1 MGVQQRVLVALIVAA
16 VVFAG
21 LTAIAITSSESLSP
35 DYFDTA
41 GKYIHRL

>member
-1 MGVQQRVLVALIVAA
+1 MGVHHSVVVALVVATI
-16 VVFAG
+16 VFAG
-21 LTAIAITSSESLSP
+21 LTVITLTSSESLSP

>member
-1 MGVQQRVLVALIVAA
+1 MRLRNAWLLALLLATAVFVALAGAALTFNEPIVQ
-16 VVFAG
+16 
-21 LTAIAITSSESLSP
+21 